1 MPSSK
6 GKPTDPQKREE
17 ARKEVLQME
26 KGGGKGQWSAWKASE
41 MAKRYEAK
49 GGDYEDTGDNANQ
62 AKKGAPKPKKEA
74 IEKGER
80 KDPSEAVGTP
90 KSAKKGKSDDKKAE
104 DKEQGQD
111 KTEEDDKATPS
122 KRKSD
127 AKDGEKDEDKETTK
141 KPRTKKDPK
150 PAAKGTREQPKRGAK
165 K

>member
-17 ARKEVLQME
+17 ARKEVLNME
-26 KGGGKGQWSAWKASE
+26 KGGGKGNWSAWKASE

-49 GGDYEDTGDNANQ
+49 GGDYEDTGNNANE
-62 AKKGAPKPKKEA
+62 AKKGTPKPKKEA

-90 KSAKKGKSDDKKAE
+90 KTAKKSGDKKDDTA
-104 DKEQGQD
+104 KETG
-111 KTEEDDKATPS
+111 T

-127 AKDGEKDEDKETTK
+127 TKTEDADKVEGKEKSK
-141 KPRTKKDPK
+141 KPRTKKEPK
-150 PAAKGTREQPKRGAK
+150 PAAKGTREQPKRGVK

>member
-90 KSAKKGKSDDKKAE
+90 KSAKK
-104 DKEQGQD
+104 
-111 KTEEDDKATPS
+111 
-122 KRKSD
+122 SD